1 MDKGGVATE
10 ERRGKA
16 FADAVKAAGT
26 PHLVY
31 SSVDGAERKS
41 GVPHFE
47 SKWHVEQYIH
57 GLNLPATILLPV
69 AFMENFATSPFRRS
83 MFLGMLRATL
93 GSSKRLQLISTSD
106 VGWFAARALEDPLA
120 SPGARLRSPAT
131 N

>member
-47 SKWHVEQYIH
+47 SKWHVE
-57 GLNLPATILLPV
+57 
-69 AFMENFATSPFRRS
+69 
-83 MFLGMLRATL
+83 
-93 GSSKRLQLISTSD
+93 
-106 VGWFAARALEDPLA
+106 
-120 SPGARLRSPAT
+120 
-131 N
+131 